1 MAQWNSY
8 FNAMIFLTD
17 RSKYPLQL
25 YLREILLTAKTY
37 ADTSM
42 VGGDPEAAAKMA
54 RTNDGGVLVMPSDR
68 SSSMGSSPTASVV
81 SVAMVSLLMVLPP
94 LG

>member
-1 MAQWNSY
+1 MGLGRPPA
-8 FNAMIFLTD
+8 
-17 RSKYPLQL
+17 K
-25 YLREILLTAKTY
+25 EVTAG
-37 ADTSM
+37 S
-42 VGGDPEAAAKMA
+42 EAAAKMA
-54 RTNDGGVLVMPSDR
+54 RTNDGGVLVLPSDR